1 MRKRKF
7 DTPKNESYGNDYWIS
22 FSDMMTGLMLIIILI
37 SGIII
42 YFLYQENKKYQDMK
56 EYGYVSKQEYSECM
70 NFLHKC
76 LDVAKKN
83 EEYILLIN
91 KLKEENQKLR
101 NGNSILA
108 SLLQE
113 NRELKETVKQLENK
127 FSEPIIVIHKILE
140 EIQQKLKQRGLI
152 VEIDK
157 DTMSIQVRNMIIQFA
172 QGSYDIPKEANHKL
186 NTMSKVIYEVL
197 EKYRISDQLKFVDT
211 IIIEGHTD
219 PKPYFNKLLDGNW
232 GLSTMRAIRFWK
244 HLKSVKNAPLDN
256 FRNHEN
262 QKLFSVSGYADS
274 RPYKCSNSKP
284 FLDRYR
290 ADCPKLTEKQ
300 SDDKDRRI
308 DIRFTPKLISK

>member
-42 YFLYQENKKYQDMK
+42 YFLYQENQVYQDIK
-56 EYGYVSKQEYSECM
+56 KQGHVTKQQYQECQ
-70 NFLHKC
+70 NALINCQLKVNKI
-76 LDVAKKN
+76 DS
-83 EEYILLIN
+83 YILEIQ
-91 KLKEENQKLR
+91 KLKEENQKLK
-101 NGNSILA
+101 NANLYVASI
-108 SLLQE
+108 LQE
-113 NRELKETVKQLENK
+113 NKELKETIEQLENK

-140 EIQQKLKQRGLI
+140 EIQQKLKQKGLI

-172 QGSYDIPKEANHKL
+172 QGSYDIPKNANKKL

-197 EKYRISDQLKFVDT
+197 EKYRINDQLKFVDT

-219 PKPYFNKLLDGNW
+219 PKPYFNKQLDGNW

-244 HLKSVKNAPLDN
+244 HLKSVENAPLDN

-274 RPYKCSNSKP
+274 RPYKCSNSMP
-284 FLDRYR
+284 LQDRYR
-290 ADCPKLTEKQ
+290 ANCPQLTEKQ

>member
-1 MRKRKF
+1 
-7 DTPKNESYGNDYWIS
+7 
-22 FSDMMTGLMLIIILI
+22 
-37 SGIII
+37 
-42 YFLYQENKKYQDMK
+42 
-56 EYGYVSKQEYSECM
+56 
-70 NFLHKC
+70 
-76 LDVAKKN
+76 
-83 EEYILLIN
+83 
-91 KLKEENQKLR
+91 
-101 NGNSILA
+101 
-108 SLLQE
+108 
-113 NRELKETVKQLENK
+113 
-127 FSEPIIVIHKILE
+127 
-140 EIQQKLKQRGLI
+140 
-152 VEIDK
+152 
-157 DTMSIQVRNMIIQFA
+157 MSIQVRNMIIQFA